1 MTAMR
6 TLILFKPGQ
15 ESNKISFFG
24 VLSIALTRMYNKFQ
38 LAFKYLQYYGTAANS
53 NGHGVHSPFV
63 FDFITRVLND
73 RRFFYAYNEVERLRE
88 LVLLND
94 ERVEVQDY
102 GAGSSVMASGNRKV
116 KDIARWSLKSPKYA
130 RLLFRMVN
138 YYQPQTL
145 VELGTALGITTAYL
159 ASANTSAQVYTLEGA
174 PAIAALAKHHF
185 TRLGLSNIHLTEG
198 NFDDTL
204 RPLLAKTGKVDFA
217 FIDGNHRREPTLRYF
232 NWLLPY
238 VQPGSLFV
246 FDDIHWSVE
255 MEEAWRI
262 IRSHPL
268 VTCSIDLFFT
278 GIVFFSPDF
287 KEKQHFS
294 IRF

>member
-1 MTAMR
+1 
-6 TLILFKPGQ
+6 
-15 ESNKISFFG
+15 
-24 VLSIALTRMYNKFQ
+24 MYNKFQ
-38 LAFKYLQYYGTAANS
+38 LAFKYLQYYGAAANGS
-53 NGHGVHSPFV
+53 GHGVHSPFV
-63 FDFITRVLND
+63 FEFITKVLND
-73 RRFFYAYNEVERLRE
+73 KRFFYAYDRVERLRAH
-88 LVLLND
+88 VLLND
-94 ERVEVQDY
+94 EKIEVQDY
-102 GAGSSVMASGNRKV
+102 GAGSAVMASRNRKV
-116 KDIARWSLKSPKYA
+116 KDIARWSLKSAKYA

-138 YYQPQTL
+138 YYQPQTV

-174 PAIAALAKHHF
+174 PAIAALARQHF
-185 TRLGLSNIHLTEG
+185 AQLRLSNIHLTVG

-204 RPLLAKTGKVDFA
+204 RTVLAKAGKADFA
-217 FIDGNHRREPTLRYF
+217 FIDGNHRMEPTLRYF

-246 FDDIHWSVE
+246 FDDIHWSAE
-255 MEEAWRI
+255 MEAAWRV

-268 VTCSIDLFFT
+268 VTCSIDLFFI
-278 GIVFFSPDF
+278 GVVFFTPGF